1 MAENYAKLWVQKS
14 ANQLAINRAQQA
26 ILNLGR
32 ALPCR
37 VVAVNGAIV
46 TVAFEVNA
54 APFTLPNI
62 TIPKAE
68 SNWIRMPTQ
77 VGDFGMT
84 MPADAYLGGVS
95 GLGGGVATLT
105 RPGNLS
111 ALVFVPVSNKSSPP
125 IDQNAAQVQ
134 GPNGAIIRTTA
145 GTTSQIVTDT
155 SGTTVTFGSNTVV
168 VNETEIALNFGA
180 ATSLVVNASG
190 ITFTVA
196 GQTFTIN
203 STSALSTLPITTPD
217 VILPRGS
224 VNGHIH
230 PGVQTGTGDTGN
242 MTG

>member
-37 VVAVNGAIV
+37 VVKVTGAIV

-54 APFTLPNI
+54 APFNLPQI

-68 SNWIRMPTQ
+68 SSWIRMPTQ

-111 ALVFVPVSNKSSPP
+111 ALVFVPVSNKNSPP

-134 GPNGAIIRTTA
+134 GPNGAIIRTTS
-145 GTTSQIVTDT
+145 GTPSSVVTNI
-155 SGTTVTFGSNTVV
+155 SGTTVTFGTNTVV
-168 VNETEIALNFGA
+168 VNASSTALTFGT
-180 ATSLVVNASG
+180 TSLVLNASG
-190 ITFTVA
+190 IAMTFGAQTIVFNGA
-196 GQTFTIN
+196 GLSIN
-203 STSALSTLPITTPD
+203 GALYQNHTHGYLP
-217 VILPRGS
+217 
-224 VNGHIH
+224 
-230 PGVQTGTGDTGN
+230 GTGAKIQTDTPIN
-242 MTG
+242 